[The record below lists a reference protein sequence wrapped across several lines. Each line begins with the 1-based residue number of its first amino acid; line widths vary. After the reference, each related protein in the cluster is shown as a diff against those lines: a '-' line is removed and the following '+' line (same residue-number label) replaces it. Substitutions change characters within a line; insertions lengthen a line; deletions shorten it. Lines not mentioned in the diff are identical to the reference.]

1 VSSSPRKLTLLQP
14 RWLLLHVFTIA
25 VCCGMVWLGIWQWH
39 QAGRHH
45 GEIRNYAYA
54 IQWWAFTV
62 FTILMWTRIVHDYL
76 RTGTADEPI
85 PQAPPAPKYVAYQPP
100 EAKTV
105 EEDPER
111 IRFNAYLAKLNEPDR
126 EDST

>member
-1 VSSSPRKLTLLQP
+1 VSSIPRKRTLLRP
-14 RWLLLHVFTIA
+14 KWLLLHAFTIA
-25 VCCGMVWLGIWQWH
+25 VCCGMVWLGGWQWH

-54 IQWWAFTV
+54 FQWWAFTG
-62 FTILMWTRIVHDYL
+62 FAILMWTRIVLDYL
-76 RTGTADEPI
+76 RSGTPDEPK
-85 PQAPPAPKYVAYQPP
+85 PVKQTPPKYVAYEPP
-100 EAKTV
+100 EATAV

-111 IRFNAYLAKLNEPDR
+111 IRFNAYLAKLSEPDR